1 MLIMAGSDNDTHSWI
16 TTIAALGRVGYRA
29 EMRSRRANAELPKW
43 DRRLG
48 KKWAAPAGRRKSL
61 LRRAAA
67 DLANSLPE
75 CHQHSTAHNPRCGEA
90 AASSSKA
97 CCTTVRE
104 FCRYRASTTS
114 HSSQTSEHIWLLT

>member
-1 MLIMAGSDNDTHSWI
+1 MLIIAGSGNDTHSWI

-29 EMRSRRANAELPKW
+29 EMRSRRANAELPKC

-48 KKWAAPAGRRKSL
+48 KRGPLLQAGERVGSGEE
-61 LRRAAA
+61 
-67 DLANSLPE
+67 LARVPS
-75 CHQHSTAHNPRCGEA
+75 QHSTAHNPPCREA

-104 FCRYRASTTS
+104 FCRYQASTTS
-114 HSSQTSEHIWLLT
+114 HSSQT